1 VPAIDGVELN
11 VNSFAPRSIQSIQ
24 HSRFPKEAL
33 IMRRSKHTYRFLL
46 FIGAIICF
54 NAPGVLKAET
64 KGVVRSTRDTHAD

>member
-1 VPAIDGVELN
+1 
-11 VNSFAPRSIQSIQ
+11 
-24 HSRFPKEAL
+24 
-33 IMRRSKHTYRFLL
+33 MRRSKDTYRFLL